1 VAVPTPK
8 TQEPAA
14 AATPSSPAPPR
25 TAWTA
30 DEPSPTRVHAA
41 PPAPAPP
48 PAAAPT
54 PAAPPTVERR
64 SAALLL
70 QLEELRDWLGRASG
84 EQLPAGADML
94 VVLED
99 GTRLAALADAAAP
112 GTSSPFIRATA
123 AERVASF
130 VAASVALGVPEEEAL
145 QPHHVLAGPNRS
157 AAAVLRAMRAFA
169 AVAHARGVG
178 PAWDA

>member
-1 VAVPTPK
+1 MC
-8 TQEPAA
+8 
-14 AATPSSPAPPR
+14 SS
-25 TAWTA
+25 
-30 DEPSPTRVHAA
+30 D
-41 PPAPAPP
+41 
-48 PAAAPT
+48 
-54 PAAPPTVERR
+54 
-64 SAALLL
+64 
-70 QLEELRDWLGRASG
+70 LEELRDWLGRASG

>member
-1 VAVPTPK
+1 MEALSSSSSSSSDLYV
-8 TQEPAA
+8 EP
-14 AATPSSPAPPR
+14 
-25 TAWTA
+25 
-30 DEPSPTRVHAA
+30 
-41 PPAPAPP
+41 
-48 PAAAPT
+48 
-54 PAAPPTVERR
+54 
-64 SAALLL
+64 
-70 QLEELRDWLGRASG
+70 GK
-84 EQLPAGADML
+84 
-94 VVLED
+94 
-99 GTRLAALADAAAP
+99 AP

-145 QPHHVLAGPNRS
+145 QPHHVLAGPHRS